1 MICIPNYML
10 IFTQMSKNKSVYI
23 CQNCGTNSPKWMGK
37 CSNCGAWNSF
47 VEELVAPKSKAAAVV
62 NAPKAMPQL
71 LHEISSETRPRLLT
85 SDTELNRVLGG
96 GIVSGGLML
105 IGGEPGIGKSTL
117 LLQVVLQTKGLRT
130 LYVSGEESEQ
140 QLKMRA
146 DRIQQANSEVLVYA
160 ETSVE
165 AIVQQIDQVKPHLLV
180 IDSIQTLETSLI
192 ESAAGSVSQIRE
204 ATHVL
209 QQYAKR
215 HHLPIFIV
223 GHITKEGTI
232 AGPKLLEHIVD
243 TVLQFEGDRN
253 YNYRILRTQ
262 KNRFGSTAEIGIYEM
277 RSDGMRAVT
286 NPSELLITQR
296 DEQVSGVAIAVTME
310 GMRALLV
317 EVQALVSPAV
327 YGTPQRSATGYDLRR
342 LGMLLAVLDKRCGF
356 RFGTYDVFL
365 NIAGGLRVEDP
376 AVDLAVVAA
385 LLSSYEDMAINNKY
399 AFSGEVGLSGEIR
412 AVNKVEQRLAEAS
425 KLGYEKVFISKYNQK
440 IKEDNTSAEIN
451 LVKTVA
457 EFYKKIFG

>member
-1 MICIPNYML
+1 MC
-10 IFTQMSKNKSVYI
+10 
-23 CQNCGTNSPKWMGK
+23 
-37 CSNCGAWNSF
+37 
-47 VEELVAPKSKAAAVV
+47 LVAASFGFFDF
-62 NAPKAMPQL
+62 N
-71 LHEISSETRPRLLT
+71 
-85 SDTELNRVLGG
+85 
-96 GIVSGGLML
+96 
-105 IGGEPGIGKSTL
+105 GGEPGIGKSTL
-117 LLQVVLQTKGLRT
+117 LLQVVLQTKGLKT

-146 DRIQQANSEVLVYA
+146 DRIKQTNAEILVYT

-165 AIVQQIDQVKPHLLV
+165 SIMQQIEATQPQLLV

-192 ESAAGSVSQIRE
+192 ESAAGSVSQISE
-204 ATHVL
+204 GYTLVI

-215 HHLPIFIV
+215 NNLPVFIV

-232 AGPKLLEHIVD
+232 AGPKLLEHMVD

-262 KNRFGSTAEIGIYEM
+262 KNRFGSTAELGIYEM
-277 RSDGMRAVT
+277 RGDALRAVT

-342 LGMLLAVLDKRCGF
+342 LGMILAVLDKRCGF
-356 RFGTYDVFL
+356 RFGAKDVFL

-385 LLSSYEDMAINNKY
+385 LLSSYEDVAISNKFS
-399 AFSGEVGLSGEIR
+399 FSGEVGLSGEIR
-412 AVNKVEQRLAEAS
+412 AVNKVEQRVAEAG
-425 KLGYEKVFISKYNQK
+425 KLGYDKIFISKYNQK
-440 IKEDNTSAEIN
+440 VSSSEAEIN
-451 LVKTVA
+451 
-457 EFYKKIFG
+457 